1 MIPSSN
7 SSAARPHNPALSQ
20 AREAYRR
27 KAREVELLDTPTDA
41 INFRIKDAAWCSV
54 VSGGI
59 MAVGLALIA
68 SEMLWPRDAKDA
80 KDSKLGQGVIAAGIN
95 GPVFFRNLHELGDA
109 LNQRSQQRALR
120 SREVEIRSEFAESID
135 RLVRGE
141 REASVS
147 DHPESQSEAG
157 SSIRRRNHHP
167 GQGAGGEVG

>member
-1 MIPSSN
+1 
-7 SSAARPHNPALSQ
+7 
-20 AREAYRR
+20 
-27 KAREVELLDTPTDA
+27 
-41 INFRIKDAAWCSV
+41 
-54 VSGGI
+54 
-59 MAVGLALIA
+59 
-68 SEMLWPRDAKDA
+68 MLWPRDAKDA
-80 KDSKLGQGVIAAGIN
+80 KDSKDSKLGQGVIAAGIN

-135 RLVRGE
+135 RLVRCE